1 MSQRARTLAH
11 AARASAPLFSRFLAG
26 FDDTNRTAQAPHL
39 PNHAAWTLAH
49 LALYLNRGAER
60 FDNLPLPEADFA
72 KDRGAAPERFDTE
85 SGCFGSTPADEPDR
99 YPPFA
104 RCVEIFDN
112 ALARFADAVGDLT
125 DNQLDAETSWGSGTI
140 TMEDLVIRLTAH
152 TALHAGQLTDL
163 RRALGMPGVIG

>member
-1 MSQRARTLAH
+1 MSQRAHTLAH

-26 FDDTNRTAQAPHL
+26 FDDTNHTAQAPHL

-49 LALYLNRGAER
+49 LALYLNRVAER
-60 FDNLPLPEADFA
+60 FDKQPFPASDFA
-72 KDRGAAPERFDTE
+72 DDRKAAPDRFDTE
-85 SGCFGSTPADEPDR
+85 SCCYGSTPTKDPAG
-99 YPPFA
+99 YPPYA

-112 ALARFADAVGDLT
+112 ALTRFADAVGDLT
-125 DNQLDAETSWGSGTI
+125 DEQLDAQTSWGSGTI
-140 TMEDLVIRLTAH
+140 TIEDLVIRLTAH